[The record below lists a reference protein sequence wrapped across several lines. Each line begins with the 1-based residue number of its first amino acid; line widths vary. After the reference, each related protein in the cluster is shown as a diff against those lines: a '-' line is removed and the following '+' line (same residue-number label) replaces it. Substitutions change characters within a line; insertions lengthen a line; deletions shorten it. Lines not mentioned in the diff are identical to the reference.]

1 MDLFKNAFGNIMRPQ
16 GKDIVRTWLYYS
28 LLRTYQLLEKP
39 AFSEMWISGHV
50 VDEKGETMS
59 KSKGNS
65 PPPMPFVEEYGADSM
80 RLFGVMEAGLG
91 SDIRFAEDRLAGVSK
106 FVTKLWNIARF
117 VSMFPVPKNIEFKKL
132 TSVDQWILSET
143 NELVEKILPDCEILD
158 FHGPSIEIRGF
169 TWSLFADHIIELLK
183 GRCFNSEGTF
193 TKDEQES
200 GWFALH
206 ETLKVILKA
215 LAPITPFI
223 TDKIYREIYD
233 EKGIHLELYPSP
245 HKDWKSKL
253 TKQTDLLLRTN
264 SGFWKFK
271 RENGLSLRQGL
282 PEAWISQELKPWAKD
297 LQAMHGIETL
307 NFGEPKDEAV
317 EEVLLPES
325 EEVIHIRPPASD
337 SE

>member
-1 MDLFKNAFGNIMRPQ
+1 
-16 GKDIVRTWLYYS
+16 
-28 LLRTYQLLEKP
+28 
-39 AFSEMWISGHV
+39 
-50 VDEKGETMS
+50 
-59 KSKGNS
+59 
-65 PPPMPFVEEYGADSM
+65 
-80 RLFGVMEAGLG
+80 MEAGLG

-117 VSMFPVPKNIEFKKL
+117 ISMFPVPKKIEFTRL
-132 TSVDQWILSET
+132 TPVDQWMLSEI
-143 NELVEKILPDCEILD
+143 NQVIEKILPDCDILD
-158 FHGPSIEIRGF
+158 FHSPSIELRGF
-169 TWSLFADHIIELLK
+169 TWNLFADHIIELLK
-183 GRCFNSEGTF
+183 GRCFNSEMKF
-193 TKDEQES
+193 TRDEQES

-206 ETLKVILKA
+206 ETLKVLLKA

-233 EKGIHLELYPSP
+233 EKGIHLELYPAP
-245 HKDWKSKL
+245 QKEWKSEL
-253 TKQTDLLLRTN
+253 TKHTNLLLRTN

-282 PEAWISQELKPWAKD
+282 PEAWISPELRPWAKD

-307 NFGEPKDEAV
+307 NFGDPKDEAV

-325 EEVIHIRPPASD
+325 EDVIHIRSPASD